1 MAAPIAG
8 VSRKAQALAYISDYI
23 VRHGRSPVMREIA
36 QHLDVSDTRAKAL
49 VKRLALDKMIERLP
63 GSQRGISVPGLLER
77 HLLERMR
84 EMGFVANDDFIS
96 HPLQSLPLPQGNLP
110 IVAVIQHMP
119 KDDPSQSL
127 P

>member
-63 GSQRGISVPGLLER
+63 GSQRGISVPGLLEK

-84 EMGFVANDDFIS
+84 AMGVVANEDFLC
-96 HPLQSLPLPQGNLP
+96 PANTLPLPQGNLSL
-110 IVAVIQHMP
+110 VAIIEHIP
-119 KDDPSQSL
+119 DDDRSQ
-127 P
+127 PFT